1 MIKIKLGELLNSREP
16 MAKLLGKELPVK
28 TAYKLSK
35 LVKEVNNE
43 FKNFEEQRQNLVKKH
58 GKEDEN
64 SKSFTVPKEKV
75 EEFQNEIN
83 DLLKVEVEINQNP
96 ISVNDLASIQ
106 ASPVDL
112 AAMEKF
118 IVE

>member
-1 MIKIKLGELLNSREP
+1 MIKLTLGNLLNAREP

-35 LVKEVNNE
+35 LVKSINDE

-58 GKEDEN
+58 GKEDETTKN
-64 SKSFTVPKEKV
+64 FTVPKEKIQS
-75 EEFQNEIN
+75 FQDDIGE
-83 DLLKVEVEINQNP
+83 LLKIEVEINKDP
-96 ISVNDLASIQ
+96 IRITELANIQ

-112 AAMEKF
+112 AALEKF
-118 IVE
+118 FVD